1 MTTSQMT
8 KDERAMRRAFRIRE
22 SAHVRY
28 EVLGRDEYID
38 IVENRA
44 LKMPTR
50 FGNQARLSALEA
62 HFQEQFALLGKAAVP
77 MRECLRVLNDK
88 LNLLL
93 DEQPERHAQL
103 KALTERHAE
112 TCEIGALGMR
122 FDIREEIPMDSKLYV
137 QVLFTSD
144 RHYLE
149 TPAVVRHVTKP
160 LNAEADGVIGSV
172 GVEFVGI
179 TEAETELLIKHLFQ
193 RESESLRMRRLSMDD
208 D

>member
-62 HFQEQFALLGKAAVP
+62 HFQE
-77 MRECLRVLNDK
+77 
-88 LNLLL
+88 
-93 DEQPERHAQL
+93 
-103 KALTERHAE
+103 
-112 TCEIGALGMR
+112 
-122 FDIREEIPMDSKLYV
+122 
-137 QVLFTSD
+137 
-144 RHYLE
+144 
-149 TPAVVRHVTKP
+149 
-160 LNAEADGVIGSV
+160 
-172 GVEFVGI
+172 
-179 TEAETELLIKHLFQ
+179 
-193 RESESLRMRRLSMDD
+193 
-208 D
+208 